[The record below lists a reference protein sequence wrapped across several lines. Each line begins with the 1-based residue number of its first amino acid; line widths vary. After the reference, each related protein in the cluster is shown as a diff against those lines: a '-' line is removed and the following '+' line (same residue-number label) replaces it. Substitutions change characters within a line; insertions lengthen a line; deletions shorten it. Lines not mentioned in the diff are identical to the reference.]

1 MRLRT
6 IDSVINQIFSSEGIF
21 KSIDNAYEESPVQI
35 SDLLA
40 ARTKEFLPKSEIKSV
55 KAKVF
60 AGILKLDDVNK
71 RAKQIMDKSKSQ
83 IVNKGLRR
91 TSSFDAS
98 YMSDTG
104 SKHSKSSVLNLG
116 TSQKSDQKLVEV
128 TDQMDKIFL
137 LTLTTFSLDSI
148 LDSQK
153 IMKNQ
158 KGMQIF
164 YSNGNGRS

>member
-71 RAKQIMDKSKSQ
+71 RAKQIMDKSKS
-83 IVNKGLRR
+83 
-91 TSSFDAS
+91 
-98 YMSDTG
+98 
-104 SKHSKSSVLNLG
+104 
-116 TSQKSDQKLVEV
+116 
-128 TDQMDKIFL
+128 
-137 LTLTTFSLDSI
+137 
-148 LDSQK
+148 
-153 IMKNQ
+153 
-158 KGMQIF
+158 
-164 YSNGNGRS
+164 